1 MGAHDGRYVGSETR
15 HAGFDEAKKMGAIG
29 IEGDGFFRERK
40 NLGKGG
46 RRKWSAGGGRAGDGD
61 HHDLGWWENVVHFH
75 LVHVLCVMCKYQ
87 CDRLVLNACDELQV
101 VEGVGNERV
110 ELREVQFID
119 FHDGVMNSSNL
130 LADLGEEI
138 VRFDHKRIAG

>member
-1 MGAHDGRYVGSETR
+1 M
-15 HAGFDEAKKMGAIG
+15 
-29 IEGDGFFRERK
+29 
-40 NLGKGG
+40 
-46 RRKWSAGGGRAGDGD
+46 
-61 HHDLGWWENVVHFH
+61 
-75 LVHVLCVMCKYQ
+75 
-87 CDRLVLNACDELQV
+87 NACDELQV

-110 ELREVQFID
+110 ELREVRFID